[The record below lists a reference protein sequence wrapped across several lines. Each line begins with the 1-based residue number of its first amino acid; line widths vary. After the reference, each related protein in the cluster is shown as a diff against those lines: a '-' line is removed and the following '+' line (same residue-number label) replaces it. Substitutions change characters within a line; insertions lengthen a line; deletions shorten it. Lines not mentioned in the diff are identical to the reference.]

1 MSPPLLTVAA
11 QGLGVVP
18 ADQLNTYVQWAVNF
32 DALRT
37 FTGLANMTVF
47 AEGAVTPGDGG
58 QGTFYYT
65 PTGAY
70 VDNDSTVIVP
80 TGATQGAWLLIP
92 PGENPNATFETITV
106 TGTSHLEGPV
116 TLDETL
122 SVAGVATFESDVV
135 MTGTGELQLPAG
147 TTGER
152 SGSPVLGMT
161 RYNITTNQFEGYG
174 SSGWQPLGAATVE
187 GLGSV
192 GGRPTLTSGAPVM
205 SSAVIGSANVY
216 FTPYLG
222 DTIPVWNGSAFLF
235 ENCPELTCVLAD
247 GTFSPAPAASA
258 SVYDLFVWNNGT
270 NFILSRGPA
279 WSNTGSRGYSLSLV
293 NGIAVNAA
301 SITNGPAAGF
311 GVHVMTIWTD
321 ASTATVTYN
330 PFPAA
335 ASGGPA
341 GGAWIGLWS
350 RYNRVVCAGV
360 EQDIKASWTYNSTTW
375 RPADGGSSNLNNR
388 VSFIVGAVEDAV
400 HYSYIV
406 NATFNSVV
414 AGAGVG
420 LNSTTTPLLIAQ
432 GNSTDCGATLPI
444 AGDVLPALGA
454 NYVQAL
460 EAASGNANYHGA
472 ASSFANAPLMQLS
485 VQFRY

>member
-1 MSPPLLTVAA
+1 MVLPLLTVAI

-18 ADQLNTYVQWAVNF
+18 ADQLNTYVQTAGNF
-32 DALRT
+32 DQLRT

-47 AEGAVTPGDGG
+47 VEGAVTVGDGG

-70 VDNDSTVIVP
+70 VDNNATVIVP

-92 PGENPNATFETITV
+92 PSVNPNPTFATITV

-116 TLDETL
+116 TLDSTL
-122 SVAGVATFESDVV
+122 SVAGVATFASDVI
-135 MTGTGELQLPAG
+135 MSGTGELQLPAG

-152 SGSPVLGMT
+152 TVTPSLGDV
-161 RYNITTNQFEGYG
+161 RYNTTTNQFEGYG
-174 SSGWQPLGAATVE
+174 SSGWQPLGAQTIE

-192 GGRPTLTSGAPVM
+192 GGRLTLSSGHPASPP
-205 SSAVIGSANVY
+205 SATPSANVY

-235 ENCPELTCVLAD
+235 QNCPELTCVLAD
-247 GTFSPAPAASA
+247 GTFSPAPAVAA
-258 SVYDLFVWNNGT
+258 AVYDLFVWNNGT

-279 WSNTGSRGYSLSLV
+279 WSNPGARGYSLSSV
-293 NGIAVNAA
+293 NGIVVNAA
-301 SITNGPAAGF
+301 SITNGPGAGY
-311 GVHVMTIWTD
+311 GVHVSTIYTD
-321 ASTATVTYN
+321 AGAATVTYN
-330 PFPAA
+330 PTPAA

-341 GGAWIGLWS
+341 GGAWIGLWN
-350 RYNRVVCAGV
+350 RYNRIVSAGV
-360 EQDIKASWTYNSTTW
+360 EQDNKSSWTYNSTTW

-388 VSFIVGAVEDAV
+388 VSFIVGDVEDSV

-406 NATFNSVV
+406 NATFNNVV
-414 AGAGVG
+414 AAAAVG
-420 LNSTTTPLLIAQ
+420 LNSTTVPLLIAE
-432 GNSTDCGATLPI
+432 GNSTDCGTMLAVV
-444 AGDVLPALGA
+444 GDVLPALGT

-460 EAASGNANYHGA
+460 EAASGNSTYHGA
-472 ASSFANAPLMQLS
+472 ASSFASAPLMQLS
-485 VQFRY
+485 VQLRY